1 MGTRRWF
8 GELESW
14 LRRSG
19 MSKQDLAER
28 SEHSSAHVLGLF
40 EQQDPNPKLALYL
53 ELAHTA
59 GARFNGV
66 VVNKPAAVIER
77 IKEIL
82 AREEIKTVSA
92 LSKRSGIN
100 RSQLSSLLNDPDPN
114 PTLATFDRLVAAL
127 GVEQE
132 FGLVSVMEEEVE
144 QAIAVGLEEVEAVK
158 EEAKVRHLRAVPN
171 PSPTMSAA
179 EAMRRLADAER
190 AAEAKAQAAVAELTE
205 RVRVL
210 HEKNVA
216 LEKRLADEA
225 AELDRLRGSNLSLER
240 LRADDRAEIARLQQT
255 NRELERLHVQD
266 RAKISDLAARKD
278 WSLGSKILLGLTCF
292 AAGAGAALAVQGAR
306 DRS

>member
-1 MGTRRWF
+1 M
-8 GELESW
+8 
-14 LRRSG
+14 RRSG

>member
-8 GELESW
+8 GELETW

-28 SEHSSAHVLGLF
+28 SGHSSAHVLGLF

-53 ELAHTA
+53 ELVHTA

-66 VVNKPAAVIER
+66 PVNKPAAVIER

-92 LSKRSGIN
+92 LSNRSGIN
-100 RSQLSSLLNDPDPN
+100 RSQLSSLLNAPDPN

-132 FGLVSVMEEEVE
+132 FGLVSFIEEEVE
-144 QAIAVGLEEVEAVK
+144 QAIAVGLEDVEAVR

-171 PSPTMSAA
+171 PSPTMSTA
-179 EAMRRLADAER
+179 EAMRRLADAEH

-205 RVRVL
+205 RVRQL
-210 HEKNVA
+210 HEQNVA

-225 AELDRLRGSNLSLER
+225 AELDRLRGSNISLER
-240 LRADDRAEIARLQQT
+240 LRADDQAEIARLQQA
-255 NRELERLHVQD
+255 NLELERLHMQD
-266 RAKISDLAARKD
+266 RAKIADLAARKD
-278 WSLGSKILLGLTCF
+278 WSLGSKILLGLSGF
-292 AAGAGAALAVQGAR
+292 AVGVGAALAVQGAR
-306 DRS
+306 GRS